1 MLNTTQSKKREEPQ
15 AAFEQEPLSQRILSR
30 AMTVFITEFHD
41 VLMQSRPV
49 GERFSQALL
58 DSDLEM
64 ERRVARVPGLM
75 IALFKHVRE
84 SKSSKKKQQKVRFSS
99 VEEISVNNDQ

>member
-1 MLNTTQSKKREEPQ
+1 
-15 AAFEQEPLSQRILSR
+15 
-30 AMTVFITEFHD
+30 
-41 VLMQSRPV
+41 
-49 GERFSQALL
+49 
-58 DSDLEM
+58 M